1 MEGSTTAKSPKF
13 TRKVRRGLFWIE
25 QLLPGDT
32 IQQMSDMG
40 YKAPA
45 LKDAQA
51 ALAWIAANSISPDLV
66 EAVEKLAEV
75 VLDPS
80 TPTVLDP
87 APDAYAPE
95 RVVRFAPAR
104 AGGRTMT
111 TNTKIYAYCPDCE
124 NYVYR
129 EPGKRH
135 GDGQVDSD
143 DHPVWLLADEDM
155 VRAAGLDPKSLDTV
169 DCGC

>member
-87 APDAYAPE
+87 APCNDPDAPVNLSSGDDVDDLCVGDTCDGCGE
-95 RVVRFAPAR
+95 R
-104 AGGRTMT
+104 GCEG
-111 TNTKIYAYCPDCE
+111 DC
-124 NYVYR
+124 
-129 EPGKRH
+129 
-135 GDGQVDSD
+135 Q
-143 DHPVWLLADEDM
+143 DEDDPDPDGRN
-155 VRAAGLDPKSLDTV
+155 VPVYGGDDEAEGGAG
-169 DCGC
+169 C